1 MDTDTILLIIAEW
14 IGVVAVGMLVG
25 LSPQLRKI
33 RPLQFLFPRREASV
47 TLSVNAVMF
56 VFSIL
61 LYGRFFTA
69 AGIPGTLQPEA
80 LLQRIIL
87 DVLGL
92 AAIGAALYTRKQP
105 LRSALWGK
113 DALRPNLQFGLLLAA
128 LIIFLRGKVFAITNG
143 IETAEG
149 VALLQLL
156 IISACEVTIFFGYSQ
171 PRLTARFGENTGWLI
186 SALLYTLWQVI
197 PLALPGV
204 GGQAA
209 LFQVGLA
216 IGQGVILGLIT
227 RKSRHILAPVLY
239 LTLSQWLFLIK

>member
-1 MDTDTILLIIAEW
+1 MDTDTILLSIAEW
-14 IGVVAVGMLVG
+14 IGVVAVGMLAG
-25 LSPQLRKI
+25 LSPQLRKV

-61 LYGRFFTA
+61 LYGRFFTTTVV
-69 AGIPGTLQPEA
+69 PGMLQPEA

-87 DVLGL
+87 DVLAL
-92 AAIGAALYTRKQP
+92 AAFAAALYTRKQP

-113 DALRPNLQFGLLLAA
+113 DALRPNIQIGLLLAL

-143 IETAEG
+143 VETSEG

-156 IISACEVTIFFGYSQ
+156 IIATCEVTIFFGYSQ
-171 PRLTARFGENTGWLI
+171 PRLTARFGENIGWLI
-186 SALLYTLWQVI
+186 SALLYTLWQII
-197 PLALPGV
+197 PLALHGV
-204 GGQAA
+204 YGQTA
-209 LFQVGLA
+209 LFQISLA
-216 IGQGVILGLIT
+216 IGQGLILGWIIK
-227 RKSRHILAPVLY
+227 KSRHILAPVLY